1 MLKSLVVSKTK
12 HRFSNAVFSEN
23 ILLIKYKHD
32 QINTV
37 REAKFVDSILY
48 FRFSS
53 CRRHRSRPRRILT
66 PESHCSHLKTTTYL
80 RPPRRL

>member
-32 QINTV
+32 QINTL
-37 REAKFVDSILY
+37 REAKFVDSDILY

-53 CRRHRSRPRRILT
+53 
-66 PESHCSHLKTTTYL
+66 
-80 RPPRRL
+80 